1 LHVNTHPKC
10 RAAVGRIH
18 PVHLRIIED
27 ETHYLSDADAATADA
42 VLAEAASGMTFS
54 ELRHAAHKL
63 ILKLDPDAARKRKEA
78 ARGQAHVRPFRESS
92 GSAGMVA
99 RELPPDEVLASWQHV
114 EQRALDLRAA
124 GLPGT
129 LRELRIRA
137 YLDLLQ
143 ERDSRH
149 QPAARAPA
157 PAAAAAPAPAS
168 APAGQ
173 ASVPDQ
179 PRRTTSPAPPGPS
192 SGPDGPSGNGGPP
205 GPAPATGPSLAALV
219 TITIPWATHQ
229 GWSETPA
236 KPADSA
242 PWTAMTPA
250 IRQTLRQSQPW
261 SVERWE

>member
-54 ELRHAAHKL
+54 ELRHAARKL

-149 QPAARAPA
+149 QPAAPAPA
-157 PAAAAAPAPAS
+157 PAAAAAPAPAPAS

-179 PRRTTSPAPPGPS
+179 PRRTTSPPLR
-192 SGPDGPSGNGGPP
+192 
-205 GPAPATGPSLAALV
+205 PAPAPALTAPAGTAARPVPLRLPARAWPRWSPSPSPGPPTKA
-219 TITIPWATHQ
+219 
-229 GWSETPA
+229 GR
-236 KPADSA
+236 KPRRSQR
-242 PWTAMTPA
+242 
-250 IRQTLRQSQPW
+250 IRRHGQR
-261 SVERWE
+261 